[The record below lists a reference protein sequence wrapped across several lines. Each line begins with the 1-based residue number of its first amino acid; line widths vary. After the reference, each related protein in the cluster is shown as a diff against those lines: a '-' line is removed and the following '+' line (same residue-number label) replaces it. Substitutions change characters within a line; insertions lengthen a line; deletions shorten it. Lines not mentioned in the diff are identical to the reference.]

1 MDILEAVAR
10 RHSVRAY
17 TDKKIEGEVLNELL
31 QEIKSCNQDSGLNFQ
46 LITDKTDV
54 FTGTLAK
61 KVGFKGAHSFI
72 AVVGKKSDDLEEKC
86 GYFGEK
92 IVLKAQMLGLNTCWV
107 VGTFNRR
114 KAKASVKMDK
124 NEKLVCV
131 IAIGYGENQGK
142 PHTSTLIDFLFRIR
156 GDMPS
161 WFMEGVQCA
170 LLAPTAMNKQKF
182 RFRMLEDNK
191 IKAELTSKSYG
202 KINLGIVK
210 LHFEIGAGD
219 AEYEFV

>member
-10 RHSVRAY
+10 RHSVRSY
-17 TDKKIEGEVLNELL
+17 TDKKIEGEVLTELL
-31 QEIKSCNQDSGLNFQ
+31 EEIESCNADSGLNIQ
-46 LITDKTDV
+46 LVTNEPQAFKTK
-54 FTGTLAK
+54 LAK
-61 KVGFKGAHSFI
+61 EFKGVENYLAL
-72 AVVGKKSDDLEEKC
+72 VGKKSDDLQEKC
-86 GYFGEK
+86 GYYGEK

-107 VGTFNRR
+107 AGTYNKF
-114 KAKASVKMDK
+114 KAKRNIKLNKD
-124 NEKLVCV
+124 EKLICV

-142 PHTSTLIDFLFRIR
+142 PHKNTLIDFLFRLR

-161 WFMEGVQCA
+161 WFMEGMQCA

-182 RFRMLEDNK
+182 CFKMLDNNQ
-191 IKAELTSKSYG
+191 IKAEATG
-202 KINLGIVK
+202 RFFNGVDLGIVK